1 MMTVNEPASMSE
13 QSELSCVSCET
24 TFDPTPNGGFCPNCD
39 TPHPDFGHDE
49 EVDEDEAVDE
59 HESTADEESGN
70 AHETETTDDHATDA
84 PSFCPDCG
92 FDLTGELGADP
103 ETVDSDIQACPDCGR
118 SVTDESFCPD
128 CGTDLD
134 ELREATSDEAEEPAE
149 TEPPETEDPA
159 DSEPASVPDAVTL
172 VVNGEEYTFEDGE
185 TFGRRDDGW
194 LQDLVEASGG
204 SDEVS
209 YVSSEHLEFSFETD
223 GVFVVDVSRN
233 GTSLNGTALDGGKA
247 KLSDGDTLTL
257 AERAEIDVEL

>member
-1 MMTVNEPASMSE
+1 MSE

-49 EVDEDEAVDE
+49 EMDEDEGVDE
-59 HESTADEESGN
+59 HESTADEEP
-70 AHETETTDDHATDA
+70 ARTEEAEQPAVDA
-84 PSFCPDCG
+84 PSYCPDCG
-92 FDLTGELGADP
+92 FDLTGDLGADP
-103 ETVDSDIQACPDCGR
+103 ETVDSDIRACPDCGR

-134 ELREATSDEAEEPAE
+134 ALRESTSDDSEAVEAEPAGGDEPDE
-149 TEPPETEDPA
+149 
-159 DSEPASVPDAVTL
+159 SEPASVPDAVTL
-172 VVNGEEYTFEDGE
+172 VVNGDGYSFEDGE

-209 YVSSEHLEFSFETD
+209 YVSSEHLEFSFEDD

-247 KLSDGDTLTL
+247 KISDGDTLTL
-257 AERAEIDVEL
+257 AERAEIDIEL

>member
-1 MMTVNEPASMSE
+1 MSE

-49 EVDEDEAVDE
+49 EVDDEAAVDE
-59 HESTADEESGN
+59 HESTADEEP
-70 AHETETTDDHATDA
+70 ADAEPAAATESPAA
-84 PSFCPDCG
+84 EGPSYCPDCG

-103 ETVDSDIQACPDCGR
+103 DTVDSDIRACPDCGR

-134 ELREATSDEAEEPAE
+134 ALREATADEPDDAVEADDPEETSAP
-149 TEPPETEDPA
+149 DP
-159 DSEPASVPDAVTL
+159 DESEPASVPDAVTL
-172 VVNGEEYTFEDGE
+172 VVNDEAYTFEDGE
-185 TFGRRDDGW
+185 SFGRRDDGW

-209 YVSSEHLEFSFETD
+209 YVSSEHLEFSFEDD

-257 AERAEIDVEL
+257 AERAELDVEL

>member
-1 MMTVNEPASMSE
+1 MSE

-49 EVDEDEAVDE
+49 EIGDEESVDE
-59 HESTADEESGN
+59 HESTADEEP
-70 AHETETTDDHATDA
+70 AETVDSDTIDA

-92 FDLTGELGADP
+92 FDLTGDLGADP
-103 ETVDSDIQACPDCGR
+103 ESVDSDIRACPDCGR

-134 ELREATSDEAEEPAE
+134 ELRQAASDDAEETEEADE
-149 TEPPETEDPA
+149 REPPETAESDE
-159 DSEPASVPDAVTL
+159 SEPASVPDAVTL
-172 VVNGEEYTFEDGE
+172 VVNDEEYDFEDGDS
-185 TFGRRDDGW
+185 FGRRDDGW
-194 LQDLVEASGG
+194 LQDLVEVSGG

-209 YVSSEHLEFSFETD
+209 YVSSEHLEFSFEDD

-233 GTSLNGTALDGGKA
+233 GTSLNGTSLDGGKA